1 MVTVIVSKATEALTW
16 LNTYHPYLLVFLVA
30 EGALKVFNVFD
41 SLSSVWI
48 QTVFHRGSISSYKP
62 QGDDAKSKH
71 NWAVVTGCTA
81 GIGEEYALQLAAA
94 GFNIALV
101 SRSESKLQDVAAK
114 IAQRSPEIET
124 KYFVLDAAA
133 ASSPEYTKFGAFIA
147 ALGDVSVLIN
157 NVGVSHEMP
166 VPFAEVSE
174 SEMHNIIQVNC
185 VSTLEI
191 TRAVLPSISKYT
203 AANEKNQG
211 LILTMGSFAGLT
223 PSPLLSVYSGSKAFL
238 QGWSS
243 ALGAELS
250 SSRIDVQLVISYLVT
265 SQMSKIRRTSLL
277 VTDPKNFVASAL
289 NQTKVRGGAQERAFT
304 STPYWSHAFMHWG
317 IENTLGV
324 FSKTV
329 SFINRDMHEKIRA
342 RALKKKA
349 KQN

>member
-1 MVTVIVSKATEALTW
+1 MANIVVTKATEALAW
-16 LNTYHPYLLVFLVA
+16 LNTYHPYLVVFLLAV
-30 EGALKVFNVFD
+30 GALKVFNVLD
-41 SLSSVWI
+41 SLSSVWL
-48 QTVFHRGSISSYKP
+48 QTIFSSGSLSSYKP
-62 QGDDAKSKH
+62 QGAGAKTKH

-101 SRSESKLQDVAAK
+101 SRSESKLQEVAVK
-114 IAQRSPEIET
+114 IAKQSPDVET

-133 ASSPEYTKFGAFIA
+133 ARAPEYTEFSAFVA

-174 SEMHNIIQVNC
+174 TEMHNIIQINC
-185 VSTLEI
+185 VATLEI
-191 TRAVLPSISKYT
+191 TRAVLPAISKYT
-203 AANEKNQG
+203 GAGEKNQG

-243 ALGAELS
+243 ALAAELAT
-250 SSRIDVQLVISYLVT
+250 SRIDVQLVISYLVT
-265 SQMSKIRRTSLL
+265 SGMSKIRRTSLL
-277 VTDPKNFVASAL
+277 VTDPKHFVASAL
-289 NQTKVRGGAQERAFT
+289 SQTKARGGAQERAFT
-304 STPYWSHAFMHWG
+304 STPYWSHALMHWG
-317 IENTLGV
+317 IENTFGV
-324 FSKTV
+324 FSKIV
-329 SFINRDMHEKIRA
+329 SFINRDMHEGIRT